1 MGFKIITGKYENG
14 TKEQQAGFKQ
24 LFGHENTQ
32 FKFDLYFHW
41 YNIIHELGHCL
52 LSMKNRQM
60 EPVQEEILVN
70 AFAVGYWKHVGE
82 SDNLKKLS
90 SMLESILKMVP
101 NPIPAGM
108 EFTEFFRSIWGS
120 EQLNTVAMYGFFQ
133 LSSVLEAMNLNKN
146 FSKIL
151 NEIGLKCGNLSA
163 MKAYNREVTAE
174 NAESVLDSALENLR
188 LLGNEIENVEVEFA
202 DNPEVQ
208 CANCYN

>member
-1 MGFKIITGKYENG
+1 MGFKIITGKYETG
-14 TKEQQAGFKQ
+14 TQEQQAGFKQ

-52 LSMKNRQM
+52 LSMQNKRIDL
-60 EPVQEEILVN
+60 VDEEMLVN
-70 AFAVGYWKHVGE
+70 AFAVGYWKHAGN

-90 SMLESILKMVP
+90 SMLESILEIVP

-133 LSSVLEAMNLNKN
+133 LSSVLEAMKLNKN
-146 FSKIL
+146 FSNIL
-151 NEIGLKCGNLSA
+151 DEMGLECGNLSA
-163 MKAYNREVTAE
+163 MKAYDREVTAE
-174 NAESVLDSALENLR
+174 NAESVLAVALENLR
-188 LLGNEIENVEVEFA
+188 LFGNEIADIEIEFA